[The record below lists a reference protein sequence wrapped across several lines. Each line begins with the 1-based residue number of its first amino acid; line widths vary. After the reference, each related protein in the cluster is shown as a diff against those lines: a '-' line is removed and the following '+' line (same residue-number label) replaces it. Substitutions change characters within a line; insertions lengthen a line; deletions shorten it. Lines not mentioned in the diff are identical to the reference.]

1 MALITLKGGSKYFGE
16 ECLFESLDFHI
27 DEGERVGLVGV
38 NGAGKT
44 SLFKVLT
51 GEMSLD
57 SGNLFIAPTLKM
69 GYMRQN
75 IEYDSDK
82 TIWEEVMAEFS
93 SLLDIEKE
101 LDEIRLELEKGS
113 IDTESRIKRQDY
125 LMQCYEREGGFE
137 YKSRAKGA
145 LIGLGFKE
153 ADFERKFK
161 SLSGGE
167 KTRLLLCRLLLGKY
181 DMLLLDEPT
190 NHLDMSSIEW
200 LEGFLKAY
208 KGSFIVISHDRYFLD
223 KTTNKTLGMSH
234 GKITSYTGSYS
245 DFIKKKDADD
255 AARAKKYDLQKK
267 EIKRLEGIIEQ
278 QKRWGR
284 EKNIKT
290 AESKQKMID
299 RIAESMESP
308 EEAEKAIRFSFNV
321 KEGGANEVLTAEH
334 INKAFGAK
342 KLLSDAE
349 MKIMKGERVF
359 LIGDNGCG
367 KTTLLKMILGQEAA
381 DYGVIRIGNGISIG
395 YYEQQHM
402 SLDPYKTVYDTL
414 SDEYPFM
421 DRTEIRSAL
430 AAFLFRGE
438 DCFKEISSL
447 SGGEKAR
454 VLLSKIMLSEANFLI
469 LDEPTNHLD
478 IFSKEALEDALRS
491 YEGTILA
498 VSHDRYFINST
509 ADKIYK
515 MENGQLT
522 CYNGNYDYC
531 LEKTR
536 EQKLSAEAVEVKGG
550 GLDYKKQKELA
561 ASIRKAE
568 NLISKTEAEIAECEA
583 KIEELTNLMFSEE
596 GNDADK
602 ALLWHNE
609 KTELEERLSEL
620 YEIWEK
626 AEEELSKLKN

>member
-1 MALITLKGGSKYFGE
+1 
-16 ECLFESLDFHI
+16 
-27 DEGERVGLVGV
+27 
-38 NGAGKT
+38 
-44 SLFKVLT
+44 
-51 GEMSLD
+51 
-57 SGNLFIAPTLKM
+57 
-69 GYMRQN
+69 
-75 IEYDSDK
+75 
-82 TIWEEVMAEFS
+82 MAEITKH
-93 SLLDIEKE
+93 LDIEKE
-101 LDEIRLELEKGS
+101 LEEIRICLENAKS
-113 IDTESRIKRQDY
+113 IDEGKIKRQDY

-223 KTTNKTLGMSH
+223 KTTNKTMGMSH
-234 GKITSYTGSYS
+234 GKIQSYVGSYS
-245 DFIKKKDADD
+245 DFKKKKEADD
-255 AARAKKYDLQKK
+255 AAKAKKYERQKK
-267 EIKRLEGIIEQ
+267 EIKRIEGIIEQ

-321 KEGGANEVLTAEH
+321 KEGGANEVLVAEH
-334 INKAFGAK
+334 IKKAFGGK
-342 KLLSDAE
+342 ILLNDAE

-381 DYGVIRIGNGISIG
+381 DYGIIRIGNGISVG
-395 YYEQQHM
+395 YYEQQHV
-402 SLDPYKTVYDTL
+402 SLDGRKTVYDTL
-414 SDEYPFM
+414 ADAYPFM

-454 VLLSKIMLSEANFLI
+454 VLLSRIMLSEANFLI

-515 MENGQLT
+515 MEGGSLT

-531 LEKTR
+531 LEKMK
-536 EQKLSAEAVEVKGG
+536 EQKAVTPVEEKSSGVI
-550 GLDYKKQKELA
+550 DYKKQKELA
-561 ASIRKAE
+561 AKIRKAE
-568 NLISKTEAEIAECEA
+568 NTISKSEKEIGELEE
-583 KIEELTNLMFSEE
+583 KIEELTALMFSEE

-602 ALLWHNE
+602 AMKWHSE
-609 KTELEERLSEL
+609 KTEAEERLSEL
-620 YEIWEK
+620 YMIWEE
-626 AEEELSKLKN
+626 ATEELAELKS

>member
-1 MALITLKGGSKYFGE
+1 MALITLKGGKKYFGE

-51 GEMSLD
+51 GEMLLD
-57 SGNLFIAPTLKM
+57 EGELYMNPSMTL

-93 SLLDIEKE
+93 NLLEIEKE
-101 LDEIRLELEKGS
+101 LEEIRIDLEKSSKVEEGK
-113 IDTESRIKRQDY
+113 IKRQDY

-153 ADFERKFK
+153 ADFSREFK

-167 KTRLLLCRLLLGKY
+167 KTRLLLCRLLLGRY

-200 LEGFLKAY
+200 LEGFLKTY

-223 KTTNKTLGMSH
+223 KTTNKTMGMSH

-245 DFIKKKDADD
+245 DFIKKKEADD
-255 AARAKKYDLQKK
+255 AAKAKKYELQKK
-267 EIKRLEGIIEQ
+267 EIKRIEGIIEQ

-321 KEGGANEVLTAEH
+321 KQGGANEVLVAEH
-334 INKAFGAK
+334 LKKSFGAK
-342 KLLSDAE
+342 TLLNDAE

-367 KTTLLKMILGQEAA
+367 KTTLLKMILGKEEA
-381 DYGVIRIGNGISIG
+381 DYGVIRIGNGISVG

-402 SLDPYKTVYDTL
+402 SLDPSKTVYDTL
-414 SDEYPFM
+414 SDAYPFM

-515 MENGQLT
+515 MENGHLT

-531 LEKTR
+531 LEKMK
-536 EQKLSAEAVEVKGG
+536 EQKAENPVEEKSAGVI
-550 GLDYKKQKELA
+550 DYKKQKELA
-561 ASIRKAE
+561 AKIRKAE
-568 NLISKTEAEIAECEA
+568 STISKSEKE
-583 KIEELTNLMFSEE
+583 IEELEEKIENLTSLMFSEE
-596 GNDADK
+596 GTDASK
-602 ALLWHNE
+602 AMAWHNE
-609 KTELEERLSEL
+609 KEEAEERLAEL
-620 YEIWEK
+620 YEIWEE
-626 AEEELSKLKN
+626 AEKELAELKS

>member
-1 MALITLKGGSKYFGE
+1 MALITLKGGKKYFGE
-16 ECLFESLDFHI
+16 ECLFESLNFHI

-44 SLFKVLT
+44 SLFRVLT
-51 GEMSLD
+51 GEMLLD
-57 SGNLFIAPTLKM
+57 EGELYMNPSMTL

-93 SLLDIEKE
+93 NLLDIEKE
-101 LDEIRLELEKGS
+101 LEEIRIELEKG
-113 IDTESRIKRQDY
+113 ESDAEGKIKRQDY

-153 ADFERKFK
+153 ADFDRKFR

-245 DFIKKKDADD
+245 DFIKKKEADD
-255 AARAKKYDLQKK
+255 AAKAKKYELQKK
-267 EIKRLEGIIEQ
+267 EIKRIEGIIEQ

-321 KEGGANEVLTAEH
+321 KEGGANEVLVAERVK
-334 INKAFGAK
+334 KAFGGK
-342 KLLSDAE
+342 TLLSDGE

-402 SLDPYKTVYDTL
+402 SLDGRKTVYDTL
-414 SDEYPFM
+414 SDAYPFM

-515 MENGQLT
+515 MENGHLT

-531 LEKTR
+531 LEKMK
-536 EQKLSAEAVEVKGG
+536 EQKAENPVEEKSAGVI
-550 GLDYKKQKELA
+550 DYKKQKELA
-561 ASIRKAE
+561 AKIRKAE
-568 NLISKTEAEIAECEA
+568 STISKSEKEIGELEE
-583 KIEELTNLMFSEE
+583 KIENLTALMFSEE

-602 ALLWHNE
+602 AMKWHDE
-609 KTELEERLSEL
+609 KTEAEERLSEL
-620 YEIWEK
+620 YMIWEE
-626 AEEELSKLKN
+626 ATEELSELKN